1 MERRF
6 MSRGTDNP
14 TFLENLLSGALYKRN
29 QGRLVRRLTLIA
41 LAATVLIG
49 CWTMS
54 LTVLSEQSAAVR
66 HGVAWGL
73 AGLGLWVAF
82 RTVNF
87 PQFANFLIA
96 VEGEMDK
103 VSWSDADYL
112 RRATGVVIGTM
123 LFLGAILW
131 AYDFFW
137 FRLFSLI
144 RILDADAL
152 QG

>member
-1 MERRF
+1 MP
-6 MSRGTDNP
+6 RGTDDP
-14 TFLENLLSGALYKRN
+14 TFLQNLLSGAMFKRN

-41 LAATVLIG
+41 LASIVLIG

-54 LTVLSEQSAAVR
+54 KTVLSQSSKVMQQGTVW
-66 HGVAWGL
+66 GVAL
-73 AGLGLWVAF
+73 IGLWLVF
-82 RTVNF
+82 RIVNY
-87 PQFANFLIA
+87 PRFANFLIA

-112 RRATGVVIGTM
+112 KRATGVVLGTM
-123 LFLGAILW
+123 LLLGTILW

-144 RILDADAL
+144 HILDADAL
-152 QG
+152 GGGP

>member
-1 MERRF
+1 

-14 TFLENLLSGALYKRN
+14 TFLENLLSGAMYKRN

-41 LAATVLIG
+41 LAVTVLVG

-54 LTVLSEQSAAVR
+54 LTILSESVPAVR
-66 HGVAWGL
+66 HGVSWGL
-73 AGLGLWVAF
+73 AAIGLWVAF

-87 PQFANFLIA
+87 PRFANFLIA

-131 AYDFFW
+131 VYDFFW

-144 RILDADAL
+144 HILDADAL

>member
-1 MERRF
+1 
-6 MSRGTDNP
+6 MSRGTENP
-14 TFLENLLSGALYKRN
+14 TFFENLLSGAMYKRN

-41 LAATVLIG
+41 LAVTVLVG

-54 LTVLSEQSAAVR
+54 LTVLSELAPAVR
-66 HGVAWGL
+66 YGVAWGL
-73 AGLGLWVAF
+73 AALGLWVSF

-87 PQFANFLIA
+87 PRFANFLVA

-103 VSWSDADYL
+103 VSWSDTEYL

-144 RILDADAL
+144 HILDAEAL